1 MRRRRARALSRGY
14 RPEPLDGALVAP
26 GGLDLAAARRR
37 AGDERAEQA
46 RGRVRDL
53 LDGAI
58 ERLGVR
64 LRGLRGAADL
74 AHVLKRRPVYLLG
87 ARRGLEVVESL
98 DVATHAGK
106 RTEPPRS
113 ARGRGRKR
121 GGESARAK
129 ARGRKRG
136 GESAGAKAR
145 GR

>member
-1 MRRRRARALSRGY
+1 
-14 RPEPLDGALVAP
+14 

-98 DVATHAGK
+98 DVATHVGK

-121 GGESARAK
+121 GGK
-129 ARGRKRG
+129 KRG
-136 GESAGAKAR
+136 GEAWERLTHPVMQGKLQAIKGLLGMGSPGEQSARLRASPG
-145 GR
+145 G